1 MTTELTNELIKL
13 IAPGVIG
20 ENFLVKSIE
29 EKSEMIT
36 IYFEEKSELV
46 PKELH
51 GKEVVRDGFMNPV
64 VLQTFPLKDKAVYLS
79 VRRRRWKEKGS
90 QESGF
95 SNNYDLYR
103 QGMKTTKEFGDFLKE
118 KLRSQPAQ
126 YNQLWG
132 SPAH

>member
-1 MTTELTNELIKL
+1 MTTELTNELIKQ
-13 IAPGVIG
+13 IALGVIG
-20 ENFLVKSIE
+20 ENFLVKSI
-29 EKSEMIT
+29 
-36 IYFEEKSELV
+36 EEKSELV

-90 QESGF
+90 QGSGF

-103 QGMKTTKEFGDFLKE
+103 QGIKTTKEFGDFLQE

-126 YNQLWG
+126 YNQHWG